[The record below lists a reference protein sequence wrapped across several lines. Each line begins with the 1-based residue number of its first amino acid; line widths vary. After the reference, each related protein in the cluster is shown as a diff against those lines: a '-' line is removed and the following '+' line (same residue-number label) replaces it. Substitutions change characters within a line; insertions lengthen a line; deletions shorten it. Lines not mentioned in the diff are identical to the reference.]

1 MARRSMKGAIQKVK
15 ISITLKHLIP
25 NHFKPQPPSNYM
37 GDESGAENYSDRF
50 FSEINTRIRDLEEKQ
65 RLLKDKML
73 LISESFV
80 KERDKNFKEIQDM
93 KKVVIQLKEEN
104 DRVKDLLLRLGE
116 NIDKTA
122 RKEEL
127 MILQRQFDLF
137 RKN

>member
-1 MARRSMKGAIQKVK
+1 MA
-15 ISITLKHLIP
+15 
-25 NHFKPQPPSNYM
+25 
-37 GDESGAENYSDRF
+37 DEYGAENYMSRF
-50 FSEINTRIRDLEEKQ
+50 FSEINTRLRDLEEKQ
-65 RLLKDKML
+65 RLLRDKML

-93 KKVVIQLKEEN
+93 KRVAIQLKEDT
-104 DRVKDLLLRLGE
+104 DRIKDILLRLGE